1 MTEIDDIE
9 LAAASAEA
17 ETGAR
22 GQAAKLPLSMAEDE
36 KQKARVWTAE
46 EDAYVREHHGRASLQ
61 EIADELG
68 RTFASVL
75 IRVKRELH
83 LVAPSKAPDILT
95 AEQVSWGLGMGCGK
109 SVHKLMD
116 DGLMPHRKL
125 PEREPKS
132 RSTTRIVD
140 RQALLLWMLKPE
152 HWVYFRPE
160 RVGTLC
166 AQGKRELSE
175 RYDFAFWESAHELVM
190 AARSAWK
197 DEWLTPG
204 QAADAIG
211 YKNRKTG
218 IHGIN
223 QAINIGTLPA
233 VRWGNWWIRRSAL
246 PAPDMYINVQGKIMP
261 KVRPK
266 YACPRGMALHV
277 NRSTCMKARLC
288 VEAIR

>member
-1 MTEIDDIE
+1 MIDDIE
-9 LAAASAEA
+9 LAASLAEA

-22 GQAAKLPLSMAEDE
+22 GAAAKLPLSMAEDE

-46 EDAYVREHHGRASLQ
+46 EDAYVREHYGRASLQ

-152 HWVYFRPE
+152 NWVYFRPE

-204 QAADAIG
+204 QVAKELGLKWGSRPINAA
-211 YKNRKTG
+211 
-218 IHGIN
+218 IHRG
-223 QAINIGTLPA
+223 QLKA
-233 VRWGNWWIRRSAL
+233 VRWGNWWIRRSDL
-246 PAPDMYINVQGKIMP
+246 PAKGMTINAQGW
-261 KVRPK
+261 VRPRVKTK

-288 VEAIR
+288 VEAMR